1 MQPKGSAH
9 PFHSNQEGRPY
20 PCPPADTDRW
30 VVVSTVGAAA
40 LAAAAAADDDAA
52 ADVGRDGR
60 RLTTPTATTC
70 TSKAIV
76 VVGCGRRCPVAFM
89 AKSKISPSFL
99 KTDEQRA

>member
-1 MQPKGSAH
+1 M
-9 PFHSNQEGRPY
+9 
-20 PCPPADTDRW
+20 
-30 VVVSTVGAAA
+30 VVSTVGAVA

-76 VVGCGRRCPVAFM
+76 VGGCGRRCPAAFM
-89 AKSKISPSFL
+89 AKSEISPSFL